1 MRENEEEIEKLE
13 KRIAEIEKE
22 IVKIEKHLDWITGKL
37 GKIPEKYFSEIDW

>member
-22 IVKIEKHLDWITGKL
+22 IVKIEKHLDWITGRL
-37 GKIPEKYFSEIDW
+37 SEIPEKYFGNMEW